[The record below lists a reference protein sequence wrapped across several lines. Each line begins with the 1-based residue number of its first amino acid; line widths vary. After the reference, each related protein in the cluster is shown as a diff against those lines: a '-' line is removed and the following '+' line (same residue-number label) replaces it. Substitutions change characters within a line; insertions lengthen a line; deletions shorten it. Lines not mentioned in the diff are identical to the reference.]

1 MTTSKFKAYG
11 TFALI
16 LSGLLFAG
24 ICFFIY
30 TLISVFFFGGHILP
44 KGTLPPFG
52 AILFIL
58 VFSFFLIAMF
68 NSWTH
73 YAFNIKIDN
82 DDKTIFFQNIIT
94 RQIRLYDFADFDSY
108 FDTYPVTGK
117 GGSYK
122 VLYLIKDKK
131 AEKIITGFYYENIDE
146 LQEAISSI
154 KYLGFQKDFSSIAR
168 KALFNKLI
176 VDD

>member
-11 TFALI
+11 IFALI
-16 LSGLLFAG
+16 LSGLLFAA

-30 TLISVFFFGGHILP
+30 TLISVVFLSGQIIP
-44 KGTLPPFG
+44 RGTLPPFG
-52 AILFIL
+52 AIIFIL
-58 VFSFFLIAMF
+58 FFTFLLVAVF

-73 YAFNIKIDN
+73 YAFNIKINN

-94 RQIRLYDFADFDSY
+94 RQTKLYNLTDFDSY

-168 KALFNKLI
+168 KALFNKPI
-176 VDD
+176 IDD